1 MLIIGLHGCMLFL
14 SAACSLGKKNHEIDD
29 YYIPNEMTFYPQSS
43 GAVYVFFVLKETK
56 GISLDT
62 VSSKEKKSTE
72 TLETFVN
79 GR

>member
-1 MLIIGLHGCMLFL
+1 
-14 SAACSLGKKNHEIDD
+14 
-29 YYIPNEMTFYPQSS
+29 MTFYPQSS

-62 VSSKEKKSTE
+62 VSSKEKKSIE
-72 TLETFVN
+72 TLETIVN

>member
-14 SAACSLGKKNHEIDD
+14 STACSLGKKNHEIDD
-29 YYIPNEMTFYPQSS
+29 YYIPLMILYPHSS

-56 GISLDT
+56 GIPLDT

-72 TLETFVN
+72 TLETIVN